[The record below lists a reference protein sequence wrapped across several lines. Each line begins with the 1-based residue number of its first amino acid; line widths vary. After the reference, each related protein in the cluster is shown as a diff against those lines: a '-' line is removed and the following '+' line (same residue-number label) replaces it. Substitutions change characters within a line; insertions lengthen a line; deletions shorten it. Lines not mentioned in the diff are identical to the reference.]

1 MFRPSSRQWISLLT
15 ATWFLFAAVALVS
28 AKEPEAKADKSPGQ
42 AEKADDDYYQLLEV
56 FVDSLDQIERNYVK
70 DVNRRD
76 LIEAAIEGMVGRL
89 DPHSSYIPPKD
100 VGAFR
105 SSVENKFGGIGIHVA
120 IEDGKLTVIS
130 PLVGAPAYQ
139 QGVLAGDHI
148 VEIEGESTKGITL
161 DGAVRKLKGDVGTD
175 VTITVQ
181 QSADTPQRKITI
193 RRALVRVETVLGARR
208 QDDDSWSFLHDPE
221 QGIGYVRINAFSRD
235 TARDLR
241 KVLAELK
248 SQNVRGLVLDLRL
261 NPGGLLTSAIEIC
274 DLFVSEGLIVSTK
287 GRNTKERSWRAK
299 TAGTFEDF
307 PIAVLINRF
316 SASASE
322 IVAACLQDH
331 GRAVV
336 VGERSFGKGSVQ
348 NVIDLE
354 DGNSVLKLTTA
365 SYRRPNGHNIHRFP
379 DSKKSEEWGVKPDAN
394 YKVELSAEELRELV
408 AYRRRQYVA
417 RGKSEP
423 AAIPDDR
430 QEADPEEDVF
440 DPQEDDPDSDAD
452 TEVDTDVDDPTDPD
466 ADDNPE
472 SDPES
477 DPESGSEDSAETTA
491 SAATKTPFQD
501 RQLERALE
509 YLSGELA
516 RAEIDR

>member
-1 MFRPSSRQWISLLT
+1 
-15 ATWFLFAAVALVS
+15 VS
-28 AKEPEAKADKSPGQ
+28 AKEPEAAADMSPSQ
-42 AEKADDDYYQLLEV
+42 AEKAEDDYYQLFEV

-70 DVNRRD
+70 DVSRRE
-76 LIEAAIEGMVGRL
+76 LVEAAIEGMVSRL

-100 VGAFR
+100 VDAFR

-130 PLVGAPAYQ
+130 PLVGAPAYKE
-139 QGVLAGDHI
+139 GVLAGDHI
-148 VEIEGESTKGITL
+148 VKIEGESTKGITL
-161 DGAVRKLKGDVGTD
+161 DGAVRKLKGDIGTD

-181 QSADTPQRKITI
+181 QSPAAELRKITV

-208 QDDDSWSFLHDPE
+208 NEDDSWSFLHDSE
-221 QGIGYVRINAFSRD
+221 EGIGYVRINAFSRD

-241 KVLAELK
+241 KVLDDLQ
-248 SQNVRGLVLDLRL
+248 SQNLRGLVLDLRL
-261 NPGGLLTSAIEIC
+261 NPGGLLTSAVEIC
-274 DLFVSEGLIVSTK
+274 DLFISEGLIVSTK

-299 TAGTFEDF
+299 AAGSFEGF
-307 PIAVLINRF
+307 PIAVIINRF

-331 GRAVV
+331 SRAVV

-394 YKVELSAEELRELV
+394 YEVELSTEEFKELV
-408 AYRRRQYVA
+408 SYRRRQYVA
-417 RGKSEP
+417 RGKSE
-423 AAIPDDR
+423 AAAEPDTN
-430 QEADPEEDVF
+430 QNKDV
-440 DPQEDDPDSDAD
+440 DNDVSDEKDDESGA
-452 TEVDTDVDDPTDPD
+452 DTDVDANTDSNDATNSD
-466 ADDNPE
+466 ADG
-472 SDPES
+472 DPES
-477 DPESGSEDSAETTA
+477 DGESVADTDAVE
-491 SAATKTPFQD
+491 AAAAIKPFTD
-501 RQLERALE
+501 RQLKRALE

-516 RAEIDR
+516 RAEIDDHK